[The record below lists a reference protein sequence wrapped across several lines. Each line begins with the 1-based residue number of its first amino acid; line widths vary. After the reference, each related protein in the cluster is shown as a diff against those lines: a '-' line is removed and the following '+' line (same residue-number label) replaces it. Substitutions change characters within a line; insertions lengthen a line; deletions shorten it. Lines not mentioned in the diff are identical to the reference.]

1 LSERGMDVEATYEKD
16 LASLWDKLSGKLTI
30 HALATHYITFTTNN
44 SVQAINLAGTNTG
57 ATPNW
62 LGRLETMYTKDSWT
76 YDLVMRGV
84 SSGSLNDATDV
95 YEQCTAGCTAGTGNY
110 KTANITMAPSAFY
123 FDGSITKQIF
133 INDRAI
139 ASVFF
144 MAKNLLNRDPPRI
157 ANMSNTTYG
166 AENTPAYPQTNTS
179 LYDYLGRSWT
189 LGFKVEFK

>member
-1 LSERGMDVEATYEKD
+1 
-16 LASLWDKLSGKLTI
+16 
-30 HALATHYITFTTNN
+30 
-44 SVQAINLAGTNTG
+44 
-57 ATPNW
+57 
-62 LGRLETMYTKDSWT
+62 
-76 YDLVMRGV
+76 
-84 SSGSLNDATDV
+84 
-95 YEQCTAGCTAGTGNY
+95 
-110 KTANITMAPSAFY
+110 MAPSAFY

-133 INDRAI
+133 INDRAT